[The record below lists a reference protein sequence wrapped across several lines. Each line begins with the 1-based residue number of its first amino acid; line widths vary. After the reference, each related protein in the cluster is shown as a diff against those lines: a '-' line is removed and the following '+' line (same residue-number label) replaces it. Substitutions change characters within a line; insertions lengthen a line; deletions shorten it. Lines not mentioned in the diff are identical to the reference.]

1 MIQKNNVNLPFEKT
15 GSHPVDKRL
24 RKYDIK
30 LFDLDEGANRFD
42 YRLEQDFFDG
52 FGTMEFEKA
61 GIDATVN
68 ITKHGQLME
77 VDLHTRGHV
86 ELLDDRTAEPYMQ
99 PLSGS
104 IRTVLRF
111 GPEYNDDNDDLILI
125 PFDTPVFN
133 VAQLL
138 YESVLLSIPMKHL
151 DPQRP
156 YEEEDTENEPAHI
169 DPRWMELKKLLND
182 KNT

>member
-1 MIQKNNVNLPFEKT
+1 
-15 GSHPVDKRL
+15 VDKRL

-77 VDLHTRGHV
+77 VDLHTRGSV

-104 IRTVLRF
+104 LRTVLRF
-111 GPEYNDDNDDLILI
+111 GHEYNDENDDLILI
-125 PFDTPVFN
+125 PFDMPVFN

-151 DPQRP
+151 DPKQSHREGEADIKP
-156 YEEEDTENEPAHI
+156 GYV
-169 DPRWMELKKLLND
+169 DPRWKELKKLLND